1 MQNYLITPLFT
12 LLALRWLAV
21 RYQNY
26 DTIVGADAVQLQ
38 YRDWIRLLQR
48 LIIYLEQIQPSNFID
63 RWILARATSD
73 LQNQYTVAKQYLHE
87 STIVKD

>member
-1 MQNYLITPLFT
+1 MQIYLLTNITT

-26 DTIVGADAVQLQ
+26 DTVVGADAVQLQ
-38 YRDWIRLLQR
+38 YRDWLRVVQRLL
-48 LIIYLEQIQPSNFID
+48 LYLEQIQPSNFID
-63 RWILARATSD
+63 RWILARATGD